1 MIPNVFVWNN
11 PIPYLI
17 YPFTILEYTS
27 QCRSLGG
34 RDCPSEYIFPQYIG
48 KANGKGLTSDQP
60 MRHFQ
65 CLNWEI
71 SGIQMFLFLYTWKNK
86 LIKRYVVDFE
96 WNIWLFGWYENY
108 LYSLATEVQI
118 SPLFW
123 QISTNVDEDEIV
135 NPSHWHCMT
144 INLPSDKEGVVSGW
158 NF

>member
-1 MIPNVFVWNN
+1 MEQSHPLFDIFPHYFRIYESMPLPWRLRLPVNIYSPN
-11 PIPYLI
+11 
-17 YPFTILEYTS
+17 ILEKQTAKGWPVTN
-27 QCRSLGG
+27 QCDISNVWIWKYLG
-34 RDCPSEYIFPQYIG
+34 DKC
-48 KANGKGLTSDQP
+48 
-60 MRHFQ
+60 
-65 CLNWEI
+65 
-71 SGIQMFLFLYTWKNK
+71 FLFLYTWKNK

-118 SPLFW
+118 YPLFFL
-123 QISTNVDEDEIV
+123 QLSTNVDEDEIV